1 MPAALAPT
9 GQVTF
14 LPTADLDATAAF
26 YEGVLGLPLVRDQ
39 GLCRIYRSAPGAHL
53 GFCARGYAV
62 PVAFRVVLTLLVDDV
77 AAAFAA
83 VVAAGAEAVSAPAHS
98 ERFAC
103 TSAFVRDPNGYLV
116 ELQRFDVPLP

>member
-1 MPAALAPT
+1 MPATLAPT
-9 GQVTF
+9 AQVTF

-26 YEGVLGLPLVRDQ
+26 YEGVLGLALVRDQ
-39 GLCRIYRSAPGAHL
+39 GLCRIYRTAPAAHL
-53 GFCARGYAV
+53 GFCARGTAV
-62 PVAFRVVLTLLVDDV
+62 PTEFRVVLTLLVDDV

-83 VVAAGAEAVSAPAHS
+83 VVAAGAPAVSEPAHS